1 MKYIVIVLFSIFCF
15 SQVEEPVSWSYEV
28 EQSDPDN
35 YNLKIIAKIDDGW
48 HIYSQYK
55 DPDSFIRE
63 TSFYFESNNNINF
76 IPFNFKRKDNNLIK
90 VFFKEE
96 EPIKK
101 YLEIQDEVARYFE
114 NEAVFTQQIS
124 LNKTINE
131 IQGKLEFMVCNDVQ
145 CLPPQII
152 NIVFFLNSD

>member
-1 MKYIVIVLFSIFCF
+1 MKYLFFLLFSTVCF
-15 SQVEEPVSWSYEV
+15 SQLDNPVSWFFEV
-28 EQSDPDN
+28 EKLDSNN
-35 YNLKIIAKIDDGW
+35 YNLKIIAEIDDGW

-63 TSFYFESNNNINF
+63 TSFYFEPNNDINF
-76 IPFNFKRKDNNLIK
+76 IQSDVKKIDSDLIK

-114 NEAVFTQQIS
+114 NEVVFTQQIS

-131 IQGKLEFMVCNDVQ
+131 IQGKLEFMACNDVQ

-152 NIVFFLNSD
+152 NIVFLLNSD